1 MSDKHTGGV
10 KIAILYLNRNLQLNF
25 LNLGAWDR
33 IDPVSSNS
41 QSKITI
47 FENDFIFCVSVKL
60 KKKWKIKHENDVQMY
75 ITPTLLRLIE
85 I

>member
-1 MSDKHTGGV
+1 MSHKRTGGV

-47 FENDFIFCVSVKL
+47 FENDFIFLRVSETEKEM
-60 KKKWKIKHENDVQMY
+60 EN
-75 ITPTLLRLIE
+75 
-85 I
+85 